1 MCQHCLAPGQEFWFW
16 ESQSWQF
23 SSEPYRC
30 ADMKSNSSLNPA
42 YFQLTLFTNYGSLR
56 YLFFILCLLIY
67 MTIISANLV
76 IILTVCLEKSLHQP
90 MYMFISCLCFN
101 SLYGSAGFFPRFLMD
116 ILSDTHLISRP
127 HCFIQI
133 YVIYSYVTCEL
144 TVLSIMAYDRWV
156 AICQPLHYHSKM
168 TFRMVRNLILFAW
181 LYPAFLIGLCV
192 YLTAQKALC
201 GNKLH
206 RLFCSN
212 WPVVH
217 LSCVDTIL
225 NNITGQVIS
234 LTAIFIPLF
243 FVLYTYLQ
251 ILLVCR
257 RSSSEFRG
265 KALQTCLPHIV
276 TFVTYSFSLCCELSL
291 TRLEADKINPI
302 ITVVLSLE
310 YLIIPPINNPLVYG
324 LNLPQIR
331 GAIFRFLR
339 KCKMSCCHNLKLNIQ
354 VCRNIKL

>member
-1 MCQHCLAPGQEFWFW
+1 
-16 ESQSWQF
+16 
-23 SSEPYRC
+23 
-30 ADMKSNSSLNPA
+30 MKSNNSLNPA
-42 YFQLTLFTNYGSLR
+42 YFQLTLFTDYGPLR

-101 SLYGSAGFFPRFLMD
+101 SLYGSAGFFLRFLMD

-133 YVIYSYVTCEL
+133 YVIYTYVSCEQ

-168 TFRMVRNLILFAW
+168 TFRINIYLMKTPGLR
-181 LYPAFLIGLCV
+181 LIGL
-192 YLTAQKALC
+192 
-201 GNKLH
+201 
-206 RLFCSN
+206 F
-212 WPVVH
+212 
-217 LSCVDTIL
+217 
-225 NNITGQVIS
+225 IS
-234 LTAIFIPLF
+234 LIAVFTPFF
-243 FVLYTYLQ
+243 FVLYTYLR

-276 TFVTYSFSLCCELSL
+276 TFVTFSTSCQS
-291 TRLEADKINPI
+291 
-302 ITVVLSLE
+302 VS
-310 YLIIPPINNPLVYG
+310 IPSTPDTTFPTL
-324 LNLPQIR
+324 LDL
-331 GAIFRFLR
+331 
-339 KCKMSCCHNLKLNIQ
+339 
-354 VCRNIKL
+354 